1 MHVLFIDD
9 DAMNRRVVRD
19 MLSLAEARMS
29 EADGG
34 LAGIGMIEAEDFDVV
49 LMDMRMPGMDGLEA
63 LRLIRART
71 DAKARVPIVM
81 VTADISPDL
90 KDECLRDG
98 ADDFLTKPVAMDA
111 LFDAVGRVMAR
122 GGSSAG

>member
-29 EADGG
+29 EEDGG

-90 KDECLRDG
+90 KDECLREG